1 MNILLF
7 GTGDYYQRYKAW
19 FSSASVLALL
29 DNDASKWGTRID
41 GHIVLS
47 PQEVIKLS
55 YDRIFIL
62 SAYYDEMEEQL
73 LSLGVP
79 MEKISTQFDLRI
91 GMHGII
97 ERPII
102 RYNSR
107 EKGKKVYFFFYDLH
121 RNGASVV
128 FSYAVMLMQKYYPV
142 CVVALE
148 DGPLR
153 EYITD
158 MGIEVIIDPNV
169 QLETLTQSHYEK
181 TALLFFCNTFNFF
194 HFLQQR
200 DTNIPAVWW
209 LHDPEFY
216 YHSIGKASFDLIP
229 KENLYLYAVSPIA
242 ADAFK
247 KYCDGILVEKLPY
260 GLPDERHCAGE
271 NHHRE
276 GRPVFFA
283 IVGHLQYHKAQDVYL
298 KAIKSLSENAKNNSR
313 FLIIGNDN
321 TLFAK
326 SIKEMAD
333 EMENII
339 FTGEMSL
346 QQLYNLYEKT
356 IDVLVC
362 PSRMDSL
369 PTVAAEAMMHNVPC
383 IVSDKTGTAAHIHN
397 GVDGWVV
404 PSEDVKALSLKME
417 EIISHPEQ
425 IRIVGEKA
433 REVYEIDFS
442 IGSFEKRL
450 RQVLSK
456 CLPNV

>member
-102 RYNSR
+102 RYNSK

-169 QLETLTQSHYEK
+169 QLETLSQSPYEK
-181 TALLFFCNTFNFF
+181 NALLFFCNTFNFF
-194 HFLQQR
+194 HLLQKR
-200 DTNIPAVWW
+200 NTKIPVVWW

-216 YHSIGKASFDLIP
+216 YHSIGKAAFDLIP
-229 KENLYLYAVSPIA
+229 RENLYSYAVSPIA

-247 KYCDGILVEKLPY
+247 KYCDGVFVGDLPY
-260 GLPDERHCAGE
+260 GIPDEVR
-271 NHHRE
+271 
-276 GRPVFFA
+276 GRSLANNKEMNPVVFA
-283 IVGHLQYHKAQDVYL
+283 LVGHIQHHKAQDVYL
-298 KAIKSLSENAKNNSR
+298 QAVKLLSECAKKNSL
-313 FLIIGNDN
+313 FLVVGNDN

-326 SIKEMAD
+326 NLKEMVKGID
-333 EMENII
+333 NVV
-339 FTGEMSL
+339 FTGEVSL
-346 QQLYNLYEKT
+346 QQLSDLYAKT

-362 PSRMDSL
+362 PSRTDSL

-383 IVSDKTGTAAHIHN
+383 IVSDKTGTASHIHN
-397 GVDGWVV
+397 SVDGWVV
-404 PSEDVKALSLKME
+404 PCEDVKALSLKME

-433 REVYEIDFS
+433 REVYERDFS